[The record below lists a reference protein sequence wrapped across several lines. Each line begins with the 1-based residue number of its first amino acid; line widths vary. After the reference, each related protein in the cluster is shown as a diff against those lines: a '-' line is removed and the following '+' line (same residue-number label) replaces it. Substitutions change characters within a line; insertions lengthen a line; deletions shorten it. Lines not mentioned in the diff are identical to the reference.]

1 MLSGGIDALAPEQLE
16 DAEWRRR
23 DEGRVA
29 LRQAPGVVGMEPVDI
44 FMWRD
49 LLEGLV
55 GIETIRQGH
64 LDQDSVDG
72 GISRQLSDARLQ
84 LPLAD
89 VVQML
94 DRRLEA
100 DLFGGSL
107 LAAHIGRR
115 GAVIAYLD
123 DGDARTALVRMPFDG
138 ELQLIANGARVGA
151 AVDQPGRHRLSLPR
165 QIADLDRPRD
175 LHREAVE
182 VRQRRPLA
190 DPA

>member
-1 MLSGGIDALAPEQLE
+1 RPAHQAAAADDDRMLTGGINALAAKQLE
-16 DAEWRRR
+16 DAQRRRR
-23 DEGRVA
+23 DECRVA
-29 LRQAPGVVGMEPVDI
+29 LRQAPGVVGVESVDI

-55 GIETIRQGH
+55 GIEPLRQGH
-64 LDQDSVDG
+64 LDQDSVNG
-72 GISRQLSDARLQ
+72 GISRQVSDARLQ

-115 GAVIAYLD
+115 GGVIAYLD
-123 DGDARTALVRMPFDG
+123 DGDARTALVR
-138 ELQLIANGARVGA
+138 
-151 AVDQPGRHRLSLPR
+151 
-165 QIADLDRPRD
+165 
-175 LHREAVE
+175 
-182 VRQRRPLA
+182 
-190 DPA
+190 